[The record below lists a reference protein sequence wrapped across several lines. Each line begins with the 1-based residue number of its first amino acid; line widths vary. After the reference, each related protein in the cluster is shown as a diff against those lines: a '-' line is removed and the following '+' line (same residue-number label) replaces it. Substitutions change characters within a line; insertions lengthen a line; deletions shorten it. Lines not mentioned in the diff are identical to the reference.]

1 MKTKMRQRDRVVRSM
16 ALPFLK
22 PLRLAGGSRGRMG
35 VRGLARPRATGQD
48 IADLAAAKQ
57 AMEEVSMNG
66 AESLVRTLVGGGV
79 DVCFANPGTS
89 EMHFVAA
96 LDRVDGMRCILGLFE
111 GVVTGAAD
119 GYARMSEKP
128 AATLLHLGPGMA
140 NGLANIHNANKASTP
155 MVNIVGDHATYH
167 RRYDAP
173 LTTDI
178 ETAARPF
185 SRWVKTSPDAQS
197 VAADGAAA
205 IAAART
211 PPGQIATLILPADT
225 AWNEGSGPVPVPPP
239 TAAAAASSEA
249 IAAAARVLRSGEP
262 ALLLLAGRALRAEG
276 LALAGRIA
284 RKTGARLMAQGSNAR
299 TQRGRGRV
307 FVERV
312 PYVVDQ
318 AVKVLAGLKHIV
330 LVGAKMPVAFFAYP
344 DKPSLLS
351 PPDCQ
356 GHVLVRPE
364 EDALGALE
372 ALAEA
377 LGAHS
382 TPVPI
387 LDEARPAPATGA
399 ITAEALGASLAALL
413 PENAIV
419 VDEAVTTG
427 RGFFVPTRSAA
438 PHDWLSNMGGSIGI
452 AMPLATGAA
461 VACPDRKVVA
471 LEGDGSGMYTL
482 QALWTQAREGLDVT
496 TLVFSNRSYAILRGE
511 LANVGAG
518 NPGRK
523 ALDML
528 DLGHPDLDWVG
539 LARAMGVPGARVAT
553 MSEFNRCLAGGISAP
568 GPFLIEVVL

>member
-1 MKTKMRQRDRVVRSM
+1 
-16 ALPFLK
+16 
-22 PLRLAGGSRGRMG
+22 
-35 VRGLARPRATGQD
+35 
-48 IADLAAAKQ
+48 
-57 AMEEVSMNG
+57 MNG

-96 LDRVDGMRCILGLFE
+96 LDRVDGMRCVLGLFE

-185 SRWVKTSPDAQS
+185 SRWVRTSPDARS

-225 AWNEGSGPVPVPPP
+225 AWNESAGPAQVPPATP
-239 TAAAAASSEA
+239 PAAVSPEA
-249 IAAAARVLRSGEP
+249 VAEAARVLRSGEP
-262 ALLLLAGRALRAEG
+262 ALLLLTGRALREDG
-276 LALAGRIA
+276 LDLAGRIA
-284 RKTGARLMAQGSNAR
+284 VKTGARLMAQGSNAR

-318 AVKVLAGLKHIV
+318 AVKVLFGLKHIV

-356 GHVLVRPE
+356 GHVLARLD
-364 EDALGALE
+364 EDSIGALAALADELGARSTSAPVVNAPPP
-372 ALAEA
+372 ALAD
-377 LGAHS
+377 GPI
-382 TPVPI
+382 TP
-387 LDEARPAPATGA
+387 D
-399 ITAEALGASLAALL
+399 ALGASLGSLL

-438 PHDWLSNMGGSIGI
+438 PHDWLSNMGGSIGMG
-452 AMPLATGAA
+452 MPLATGAA
-461 VACPDRKVVA
+461 VACPGRKVVA

-496 TLVFSNRSYAILRGE
+496 TLLFSNRSYAILRGE

-553 MSEFNRCLAGGISAP
+553 MEEFNRRLAEGIAAP
-568 GPFLIEVVL
+568 GPFLVEVGL